1 MAKRGVFSVGSKVEY
16 YSKSYDDWIPCV
28 VGLIRPDGNLQLK
41 HDDGSVLKENAE
53 QNMVR
58 LQGGAAGP
66 PAAPTPSLPKNP
78 NAYPS
83 AAAPSPKLASKRAGS
98 GVRAA
103 SPALKGAGMGML
115 GGGGPNR
122 PPSPS
127 VGSRGQSP
135 ARRLG
140 DAPPWQSP
148 PPAPARKPWDDGRP
162 PAKAA
167 APPRGSV
174 AKDAKEVGASR
185 FYPGDRA
192 KIKETGR
199 EGLILYVG
207 TPPFSSGKQI
217 IGMQLDQ
224 KRSKAECDGVA
235 PDEERLFRCPLG
247 YGIFLPGDDVEL
259 LPADDADGFKAMPA
273 PEKELDIF
281 AALSDLTGLASV
293 KQQLTRVNQ
302 AIQVQKKREALG
314 VHGGKP
320 LHFLFKGTHGTGMSK
335 TAQLLAHLLRDLE
348 VISSGQLVETS
359 REELLAGSSDVD
371 KQMNKLWKCAAGGV
385 LMVNDVQALQDRES
399 SRDKDGVE
407 ASDFIAKHIGTMAA
421 KCSGD
426 SATACFPQDLCV
438 VLASPLDA
446 VLPDPLQKV
455 VQRGL
460 FLEVVFQDYSDEELV
475 EILIQIVK
483 KRKFSMAPS
492 LMPDNLLVHVR
503 NASKRANDPQEK
515 NINLLNKLVDRA
527 IAQQTE
533 RAYSLETI
541 SLHGLTT
548 LIEEDFMDNSGGPGA
563 EDIKTALVKLDNVV
577 GLPGVKKF
585 IRSLHA
591 QLKFESARRDAGIA
605 MSGGAGNLHM
615 IFSGNPGTGKTT
627 VARIVASLLTAMGLL
642 RKGHM
647 VEADRAALVAGYS
660 GQTALKTKQVVDSAM
675 GGVLFVDEAYALVSE
690 DGKDSFGKEAL
701 DTLIKLIEDRREDLV
716 VILAGYPDEMTR
728 LVSTNPGVKSRFP
741 TVILFE
747 DYSEAELMEI
757 ATKMLAGDGFGLS
770 DSAKGVLAKVF
781 KTVAAQGGREQGNG
795 RAVRNVLEQGR
806 RNMAVRLQGVGCTGK
821 VPSQAELRTLEAADF
836 AGLS

>member
-1 MAKRGVFSVGSKVEY
+1 MARRGGSIFSVGAKVEY
-16 YSKSYDDWIPCV
+16 YSKSYDEWISCL
-28 VGLIRPDGNLQLK
+28 VGLVRPDGNLQLK
-41 HDDGSVLKENAE
+41 HEDGTVLKENAD
-53 QNMVR
+53 QSMVR
-58 LQGGAAGP
+58 LKEGAGGGV
-66 PAAPTPSLPKNP
+66 PAARSPSLPKNP
-78 NAYPS
+78 NPYP
-83 AAAPSPKLASKRAGS
+83 AAASPSPKPAAKRAGA

-103 SPALKGAGMGML
+103 SPALKGAGLGML

-122 PPSPS
+122 PPSP
-127 VGSRGQSP
+127 GGARGQSP

-140 DAPPWQSP
+140 DAAPVQ
-148 PPAPARKPWDDGRP
+148 PAPPSARKPWDDGRP
-162 PAKAA
+162 PAKAGA
-167 APPRGSV
+167 PRGSV
-174 AKDAKEVGASR
+174 AAKDAGSSR
-185 FYPGDRA
+185 MYPGDRA

-199 EGLILYVG
+199 EGLVLYVG
-207 TPPFSSGKQI
+207 TPSFSSKEI

-224 KRSKAECDGVA
+224 KRSKAECDGCA
-235 PDEERLFRCPLG
+235 PDGERLFRCPLG
-247 YGIFLPGDDVEL
+247 YGIFLPSDDVEL

-273 PEKELDIF
+273 PEVELDIS

-302 AIQVQKKREALG
+302 AVLVQKKREALG
-314 VHGGKP
+314 VYGGKP
-320 LHFLFKGTHGTGMSK
+320 LHFLFKGTRGTGMSK
-335 TAQLLAHLLRDLE
+335 TAQLMAHLLRDLE
-348 VISSGQLVETS
+348 VISSGQLLETS

-371 KQMNKLWKCAAGGV
+371 KQMNKLWKCAGGGV
-385 LMVNDVQALQDRES
+385 LLVNDVQTMQDRER
-399 SRDKDGVE
+399 SRDNDGVE
-407 ASDFIAKHIGTMAA
+407 ASEFIAKQIASMAA
-421 KCSGD
+421 KCSGE
-426 SATACFPQDLCV
+426 SAVACFPQTVCV

-460 FLEVVFQDYSDEELV
+460 LLEVTFQDYSDEELV

-483 KRKFSMAPS
+483 KRKFSIARS
-492 LMPDNLLVHVR
+492 LTPEALLVHVR
-503 NASKRANDPQEK
+503 NASKRATDPQEK

-527 IAQQTE
+527 ISRQTE
-533 RAYSLETI
+533 RAYSLETC
-541 SLHGLTT
+541 SLGGLTT
-548 LIEEDFMDNSGGPGA
+548 LIEEDFMDSSGGPGA
-563 EDIKTALVKLDNVV
+563 DDIKAALVKLDNVV
-577 GLPGVKKF
+577 GLPGVKTF

-627 VARIVASLLTAMGLL
+627 VARIVASLLAAMGLL

-716 VILAGYPDEMTR
+716 VILAGYPDEMAR

-747 DYSEAELMEI
+747 DYSEAELMDI
-757 ATKMLAGDGFGLS
+757 ACKMLAGDGFALS

-781 KTVAAQGGREQGNG
+781 KNVAAQGGREQGNG